1 MKLLITGASGFVGQY
16 VVAEALRKGHQVSAV
31 VRLSSD
37 TKKLPWVNHPAVE
50 LIRIDLRHKA
60 GIVDAL
66 QGVDAVIHL
75 AAAKEGDFYTRF
87 AGTVIATENLLDAM
101 LKANIMRLINIST
114 FSVYDYLRIPSKATI
129 DENSAIESNPLER
142 DEYAQT
148 KLLQEELVNDFQKNH
163 PTQITTIRPGL
174 IYGRGNTWSSLLG
187 GELAGNLW
195 LRIGAYATMPLT
207 YIENCADAIICA
219 VESEQ
224 AIGQI
229 INIVDD
235 NLPTQRTYVK
245 KLKQY
250 KMPIPKTIPV
260 NWTLMR
266 SIAWTMWKYNKVA
279 LKGQAKLPG
288 IFNPVILDA
297 RFKHFRFTNT
307 RAKEMLNWKP
317 KYSLDTA
324 LDRINNNEDLL
335 TISESITEGAK
346 TGITEEN
353 LCGLPT

>member
-31 VRLSSD
+31 VRPSSD
-37 TKKLPWVNHPAVE
+37 TKKLPWANHPAVE
-50 LIRIDLRHKA
+50 LVRIDLRRKA

-66 QGVDAVIHL
+66 KSVDAIIHL

-101 LKANIMRLINIST
+101 LEANIMRLINIST
-114 FSVYDYLRIPSKATI
+114 FSVYDYLRIPSGSKI
-129 DENSAIESNPLER
+129 NENSAIESNPLER

-148 KLLQEELVNDFQKNH
+148 KLLQEELVNEFQNNH
-163 PTQITTIRPGL
+163 PSQITTIRPGL

-187 GELAGNLW
+187 GELGGNLW
-195 LRIGAYATMPLT
+195 LRIGGYATMPLT

-219 VESEQ
+219 AESEKS
-224 AIGQI
+224 IGQI

-235 NLPTQRTYVK
+235 NLPTQRSYVK

-250 KMPIPKTIPV
+250 GMPIPKTIPV

-297 RFKHFRFTNT
+297 RFKHFHFTNA
-307 RAKEMLNWKP
+307 RAKEMLNWTP

-324 LDRINNNEDLL
+324 LDRIRSNEDLL
-335 TISESITEGAK
+335 QILESITEPQKAE
-346 TGITEEN
+346 ITEEN
-353 LCGLPT
+353 LCELLT